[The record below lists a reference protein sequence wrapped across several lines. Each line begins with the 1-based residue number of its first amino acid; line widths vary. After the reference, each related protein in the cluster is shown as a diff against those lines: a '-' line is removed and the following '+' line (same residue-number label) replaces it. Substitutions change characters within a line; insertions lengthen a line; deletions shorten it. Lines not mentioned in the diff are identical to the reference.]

1 MSDTIKHMTDASFD
15 AQITAT
21 ALPVLVDF
29 WAEWCGPCKQMMP
42 MLEEVAEDYADRL
55 AIAKLN
61 IDENSKTAEKF
72 NVRSIPTV
80 VLFKDG
86 VECGRLTG
94 AVSKTRFAA
103 FLDAHA

>member
-1 MSDTIKHMTDASFD
+1 
-15 AQITAT
+15 
-21 ALPVLVDF
+21 VLVDF

-55 AIAKLN
+55 SIAKLN
-61 IDENSKTAEKF
+61 IDENRGTAEKF

-86 VECGRLTG
+86 AECARLTG

-103 FLDAHA
+103 FLDAHV

>member
-1 MSDTIKHMTDASFD
+1 MSDTIKHITDASFD
-15 AQITAT
+15 AHITAT

-42 MLEEVAEDYADRL
+42 MLEELAADYADRL
-55 AIAKLN
+55 SIAKLN
-61 IDENSKTAEKF
+61 IDENRQAAEKF

-86 VECGRLTG
+86 AECGRLTG